1 MIYCALNKT
10 ITKDNYLTVSHR
22 AHSFGCFLQ
31 LRRSVHGDTGDS
43 LQEGVNEEE
52 SRECLMGQKENKA
65 GKLRLGQ

>member
-1 MIYCALNKT
+1 MIYCASNKT
-10 ITKDNYLTVSHR
+10 IAKDNDLTVSHC

-52 SRECLMGQKENKA
+52 CRERLIAQKENQT
-65 GKLRLGQ
+65 GTFN